1 MEANMSENFLVITEH
16 LQGHILD
23 ITYTMLAGARQLAE
37 QTGGK
42 VIAVLLGYKA
52 QSLTKDFNADKVH
65 SYDRPS
71 LENFSPDAYLRV
83 LEAEINEE
91 QPRAVLFGHTTI
103 GMDIASG
110 LSARLGL
117 PLVSQVQHFD
127 PGSTSTAGAGG
138 LNFVSQ
144 FCGGKIM
151 AEGTLPKTTALVTM
165 VPGGYKLEDGQG
177 QTPPIL
183 EKQAPSLEGMRV
195 RLSHFIEPEV
205 SDVDITRE
213 PVLVSVG
220 RGMQNEADLETVE
233 RLAKD
238 LHGAVSASRPLVDKG
253 WLSTSRLVGK
263 SGKVVKP
270 KMYLALGISGAPEH
284 SEAITGS
291 DLIVAVNTDPN
302 APIFDI
308 AQYGVEMDMMELLPV
323 LLEKLEQE
331 KVA

>member
-1 MEANMSENFLVITEH
+1 MSEDILVITEH
-16 LQGHILD
+16 LQGHVLD
-23 ITYTMLAGARQLAE
+23 ITYVMLAGARQLAE

-103 GMDIASG
+103 GMDVASV

-127 PGSTSTAGAGG
+127 PGPTDNARAGG

-144 FCGGKIM
+144 ICGGKIM
-151 AEGTLPKTTALVTM
+151 AEGALPETAVLVTM

-177 QTPPIL
+177 PTPSVL

-195 RLSHFIEPEV
+195 RLSHYIEPDV
-205 SDVDITRE
+205 SDVDIAKE
-213 PVLVSVG
+213 PVLVSIG
-220 RGMQNEADLETVE
+220 RGLQNEDDLELVE
-233 RLAKD
+233 RLAND
-238 LHGAVSASRPLVDKG
+238 LHGTVSSSRPLVDKG
-253 WLSTSRLVGK
+253 WLPTSRLVGK
-263 SGKVVKP
+263 SGKTVKP
-270 KMYLALGISGAPEH
+270 KLYLALGISGAPEH
-284 SEAITGS
+284 VEAVTGS
-291 DLIVAVNTDPN
+291 DLIIAVNTDPD
-302 APIFDI
+302 APIFNI
-308 AQYGVEMDMMELLPV
+308 ARYGVVMDMYELIEV
-323 LLEKLEQE
+323 LSNTLEVQAH
-331 KVA
+331 VA

>member
-1 MEANMSENFLVITEH
+1 MSENILVITEH
-16 LQGHILD
+16 LQRHVLD
-23 ITYTMLAGARQLAE
+23 ITYVMLAGARQLAE
-37 QTGGK
+37 QSGGK

-52 QSLTKDFNADKVH
+52 QSLTKDFNADRVH

-91 QPRAVLFGHTTI
+91 QPRAVLFGHTTL

-117 PLVSQVQHFD
+117 PLVSQVQRFD
-127 PGSTSTAGAGG
+127 GMK
-138 LNFVSQ
+138 FVSQ
-144 FCGGKIM
+144 ICGGKIM
-151 AEGTLPKTTALVTM
+151 AEGMLPEPSVLVTM

-177 QTPPIL
+177 PTPPIL
-183 EKQAPSLEGMRV
+183 EMQAPSLEGMRA

-205 SDVDITRE
+205 SDVDIARE

-220 RGMQNEADLETVE
+220 RGLQNEGDLEMIE

-238 LHGAVSASRPLVDKG
+238 LRGAVSASRPLVDKG
-253 WLSTSRLVGK
+253 WLPTSRLVGK
-263 SGKVVKP
+263 SGKAVKP

-284 SEAITGS
+284 AEAITSS
-291 DLIVAVNTDPN
+291 DLIIAVNTDPN

-308 AQYGVEMDMMELLPV
+308 AQYGVEMDMMELLPA

-331 KVA
+331 KVG

>member
-1 MEANMSENFLVITEH
+1 MTENIIVITEH
-16 LQGHILD
+16 LQGHVLD
-23 ITYTMLAGARQLAE
+23 ITYVMLAGARQLAE

-83 LEAEINEE
+83 IETEIKEE

-103 GMDIASG
+103 GMDVASG
-110 LSARLGL
+110 LSTRLGL

-127 PGSTSTAGAGG
+127 PGPTDNAGAGG
-138 LNFVSQ
+138 LSFISQ
-144 FCGGKIM
+144 ICGGKIM
-151 AEGTLPKTTALVTM
+151 AEGILPEMTTLVTM

-177 QTPPIL
+177 ATPPVV

-205 SDVDITRE
+205 GDIDITRE

-220 RGMQNEADLETVE
+220 RGLQNEADLETVE

-284 SEAITGS
+284 AEAITSS
-291 DLIVAVNTDPN
+291 DLIVAVNTDPD

-308 AQYGVEMDMMELLPV
+308 AKYGVEMDMMELLPA

-331 KVA
+331 KVS

>member
-1 MEANMSENFLVITEH
+1 MSKNILVITEH
-16 LQGHILD
+16 LQGHALD
-23 ITYTMLAGARQLAE
+23 ITYVMLAGARQLAE

-103 GMDIASG
+103 GMDVASG

-127 PGSTSTAGAGG
+127 PGSTGNAGAGG
-138 LNFVSQ
+138 QKFVSQ
-144 FCGGKIM
+144 ICGGKIM
-151 AEGTLPKTTALVTM
+151 AEGKLPETTALITM

-177 QTPPIL
+177 VTPPVL

-195 RLSHFIEPEV
+195 RLSHYIEPDV
-205 SDVDITRE
+205 SDVDIAKE

-220 RGMQNEADLETVE
+220 RGLQNEGDIELVE
-233 RLAKD
+233 RLAHE
-238 LHGAVSASRPLVDKG
+238 LHGVVSASRPLVDKG
-253 WLSTSRLVGK
+253 WLPTSRLVGK
-263 SGKVVKP
+263 SGKAVKP

-284 SEAITGS
+284 VEAVTGS
-291 DLIVAVNTDPN
+291 DLIIAVNTDPD
-302 APIFDI
+302 APIFNI
-308 AQYGVEMDMMELLPV
+308 ARYGVVMDMYELIEV
-323 LLEKLEQE
+323 LSSTLEGQ
-331 KVA
+331 AHIA

>member
-1 MEANMSENFLVITEH
+1 MSENILVITEH
-16 LQGHILD
+16 LQGHVLD
-23 ITYTMLAGARQLAE
+23 ITYVMLAGARQLAE
-37 QTGGK
+37 QTDGK

-52 QSLTKDFNADKVH
+52 QSLTKNFNADKVH

-83 LEAEINEE
+83 LESEINEE
-91 QPRAVLFGHTTI
+91 QPRAVLFGHTTL
-103 GMDIASG
+103 GMDVASG

-127 PGSTSTAGAGG
+127 PGPTGNAGAGG

-144 FCGGKIM
+144 ICGGKIM
-151 AEGTLPKTTALVTM
+151 AEGTLPEMTALVTM

-177 QTPPIL
+177 ATPPVL

-220 RGMQNEADLETVE
+220 RGLQNEGDLKTVE

-253 WLSTSRLVGK
+253 WLPTARLVGK
-263 SGKVVKP
+263 SGKAVKP

-284 SEAITGS
+284 AEAITSS
-291 DLIVAVNTDPN
+291 DLIVAVNTDPD

-308 AQYGVEMDMMELLPV
+308 AQYGVEMDMMKLLPA

-331 KVA
+331 KVS

>member
-1 MEANMSENFLVITEH
+1 MSENILVITEH
-16 LQGHILD
+16 LQGHVLD
-23 ITYTMLAGARQLAE
+23 ITYVMLAGARQFAE
-37 QTGGK
+37 GTGGK

-83 LEAEINEE
+83 LETEINEE

-103 GMDIASG
+103 GMDVAGG

-117 PLVSQVQHFD
+117 PLVSQVQHID
-127 PGSTSTAGAGG
+127 PGPTGNAGAGG
-138 LNFVSQ
+138 LKFVSQ
-144 FCGGKIM
+144 ICGGKIM
-151 AEGTLPKTTALVTM
+151 AEGALPETTALVTM

-177 QTPPIL
+177 ATPPVL

-220 RGMQNEADLETVE
+220 RGLQNEGDLETVE

-263 SGKVVKP
+263 SGKAVKP

-284 SEAITGS
+284 AEAITGS

-308 AQYGVEMDMMELLPV
+308 AKYGVEMDMMELLPV

-331 KVA
+331 KVS

>member
-1 MEANMSENFLVITEH
+1 MSENILVITEH
-16 LQGHILD
+16 LQGHVLD
-23 ITYTMLAGARQLAE
+23 ITYIMLAGARQLAE
-37 QTGGK
+37 QTGGE

-52 QSLTKDFNADKVH
+52 QSLTKDFIADKVH

-83 LEAEINEE
+83 IEEEIKDE

-103 GMDIASG
+103 GMDVASG
-110 LSARLGL
+110 MSARLGL
-117 PLVSQVQHFD
+117 PLVNQVQHFD
-127 PGSTSTAGAGG
+127 K

-144 FCGGKIM
+144 ICGGKIM
-151 AEGTLPKTTALVTM
+151 AEGALPETTALVTM

-177 QTPPIL
+177 STPSVL

-263 SGKVVKP
+263 SGKAVKP

-284 SEAITGS
+284 AEAITSS
-291 DLIVAVNTDPN
+291 DMIVAVNTDPN

-308 AQYGVEMDMMELLPV
+308 AQYGVEMDMMELLPS

-331 KVA
+331 KVS

>member
-1 MEANMSENFLVITEH
+1 MSENILVITEH
-16 LQGHILD
+16 LQGQVLD
-23 ITYTMLAGARQLAE
+23 ITYIMLAGARQLTE
-37 QTGGK
+37 GTGGE
-42 VIAVLLGYKA
+42 VIAVLLGHKA

-71 LENFSPDAYLRV
+71 LENFSPDAYLKV
-83 LEAEINEE
+83 LETEINEE
-91 QPRAVLFGHTTI
+91 QPRAVLFGHTSI
-103 GMDIASG
+103 GMDVASG

-117 PLVSQVQHFD
+117 LLVSQVQRFD
-127 PGSTSTAGAGG
+127 PGPTGNDGAGR

-144 FCGGKIM
+144 ICGGKIM
-151 AEGTLPKTTALVTM
+151 AEGTLPETTALVTM

-195 RLSHFIEPEV
+195 RLSYFIEPEV

-253 WLSTSRLVGK
+253 WLSTARLVGK

-284 SEAITGS
+284 SEAITDS
-291 DLIVAVNTDPN
+291 DLIVAVNTDPD

-308 AQYGVEMDMMELLPV
+308 AQYGVEMDMMDLLPT

-331 KVA
+331 KVS

>member
-1 MEANMSENFLVITEH
+1 MSENILVITEH
-16 LQGHILD
+16 LQGHVLD
-23 ITYTMLAGARQLAE
+23 ITYVMLAGARQLAE

-52 QSLTKDFNADKVH
+52 QSLTKDFKADKVH

-83 LEAEINEE
+83 LETEINEE

-103 GMDIASG
+103 GMDVASG

-127 PGSTSTAGAGG
+127 E

-144 FCGGKIM
+144 ICGGKIM
-151 AEGTLPKTTALVTM
+151 AEGTLPETSALVTM

-177 QTPPIL
+177 PTPPVL

-220 RGMQNEADLETVE
+220 RGLQNEADLETVE

-263 SGKVVKP
+263 SGKAVKP

-284 SEAITGS
+284 AEAITSS

-308 AQYGVEMDMMELLPV
+308 AQYGVEMDMMELLPA

>member
-1 MEANMSENFLVITEH
+1 MSENILVITEH
-16 LQGHILD
+16 LQGHVLD
-23 ITYTMLAGARQLAE
+23 ITYVMLAGARQLAE

-91 QPRAVLFGHTTI
+91 QPRAVLFGHTTL
-103 GMDIASG
+103 GMDVASG

-127 PGSTSTAGAGG
+127 PGPTGNAGAGG
-138 LNFVSQ
+138 LKFVSQ
-144 FCGGKIM
+144 ICGGKIM
-151 AEGTLPKTTALVTM
+151 AEGTLPKTTVLVTM

-177 QTPPIL
+177 PTPSIL
-183 EKQAPSLEGMRV
+183 EKQAPGLEGMRV

-205 SDVDITRE
+205 SDVDIARE

-220 RGMQNEADLETVE
+220 RGLQNENDLETVE

-253 WLSTSRLVGK
+253 WLPTSRLVGK
-263 SGKVVKP
+263 SGKAVKP

-284 SEAITGS
+284 AEAITSS
-291 DLIVAVNTDPN
+291 DLIIAVNTDPN

-331 KVA
+331 KVG

>member
-1 MEANMSENFLVITEH
+1 MSENILVISEH
-16 LQGHILD
+16 LQGHVLD
-23 ITYTMLAGARQLAE
+23 ITYIMLAGARQLAE

-52 QSLTKDFNADKVH
+52 QSLTKDFNADQVH

-83 LEAEINEE
+83 LEAEVKEE
-91 QPRAVLFGHTTI
+91 QPRVVLFGHTTI
-103 GMDIASG
+103 GMDVASG

-127 PGSTSTAGAGG
+127 PGPTGNAGAGR

-144 FCGGKIM
+144 ICGGKIM
-151 AEGTLPKTTALVTM
+151 AEGTLLETTTLVTM

-177 QTPPIL
+177 ATPPIL

-205 SDVDITRE
+205 SDVDISRE

-220 RGMQNEADLETVE
+220 RGLQNEGDLETVE

-308 AQYGVEMDMMELLPV
+308 AQYGVEMDMMDLLPT

>member
-1 MEANMSENFLVITEH
+1 
-16 LQGHILD
+16 
-23 ITYTMLAGARQLAE
+23 MLAGARQLAE
-37 QTGGK
+37 HTGGK

-83 LEAEINEE
+83 IEAEFKEE

-103 GMDIASG
+103 GMDVASG
-110 LSARLGL
+110 LSTRLNL

-127 PGSTSTAGAGG
+127 PGPGG
-138 LNFVSQ
+138 LYFVSQ
-144 FCGGKIM
+144 ICGGKIM
-151 AEGTLPKTTALVTM
+151 AEGTLPETTTLVTM

-177 QTPPIL
+177 PTPPVL

-220 RGMQNEADLETVE
+220 RGLQNEVDLETVE

-263 SGKVVKP
+263 SGKAVKP
-270 KMYLALGISGAPEH
+270 KMYMALGISGAPEH
-284 SEAITGS
+284 AEAITGS

-308 AQYGVEMDMMELLPV
+308 AKYGVEMDMMELLPA

-331 KVA
+331 KVS

>member
-1 MEANMSENFLVITEH
+1 MSENILVITEH
-16 LQGHILD
+16 LQGHVLD
-23 ITYTMLAGARQLAE
+23 ITYVMLAGARQLAE
-37 QTGGK
+37 QTDGK

-52 QSLTKDFNADKVH
+52 QSLTKNFNADKVH

-83 LEAEINEE
+83 LESEINEE
-91 QPRAVLFGHTTI
+91 QPRAVLFGHTTL
-103 GMDIASG
+103 GMDVASG

-127 PGSTSTAGAGG
+127 PGPTGNAGAGG

-144 FCGGKIM
+144 ICGGKIM
-151 AEGTLPKTTALVTM
+151 AEGTLPEMTALVTM

-177 QTPPIL
+177 ATPPVL

-220 RGMQNEADLETVE
+220 RGLQNEGDLKTVE

-253 WLSTSRLVGK
+253 WLPTARLVGK
-263 SGKVVKP
+263 SGKAVKP

-284 SEAITGS
+284 AEAITSS
-291 DLIVAVNTDPN
+291 DLIVAVNTDPD

-308 AQYGVEMDMMELLPV
+308 AQYGVEMDMMELLPA

-331 KVA
+331 KVS

>member
-1 MEANMSENFLVITEH
+1 MSENILVITEH
-16 LQGHILD
+16 LQGHVLD
-23 ITYTMLAGARQLAE
+23 ITYIMLAGARQLAE
-37 QTGGK
+37 GTGGK

-71 LENFSPDAYLRV
+71 LENFSPDAYLQV
-83 LEAEINEE
+83 LEAEIKEE
-91 QPRAVLFGHTTI
+91 QPRAVLFGHTTL
-103 GMDIASG
+103 GMDVASG
-110 LSARLGL
+110 LSARLSL

-127 PGSTSTAGAGG
+127 PGPTGNAGAGG

-144 FCGGKIM
+144 ICGGKIM
-151 AEGTLPKTTALVTM
+151 AEGTLPETTALVTM

-177 QTPPIL
+177 PTPSVL
-183 EKQAPSLEGMRV
+183 EKQAPGLEGMRV

-205 SDVDITRE
+205 SDVDIARE

-220 RGMQNEADLETVE
+220 RGLQNQGDLETVE

-253 WLSTSRLVGK
+253 WLPTSRLVGK
-263 SGKVVKP
+263 SGKAVKP

-284 SEAITGS
+284 AEAITSS
-291 DLIVAVNTDPN
+291 DMIIAVNTDPN

-308 AQYGVEMDMMELLPV
+308 AKYGVEMDMMELLPV

-331 KVA
+331 KVS

>member
-1 MEANMSENFLVITEH
+1 MSENILVITEH
-16 LQGHILD
+16 LRGHVLD
-23 ITYTMLAGARQLAE
+23 ITYIMLAGARRLAD
-37 QTGGK
+37 QTGGQ
-42 VIAVLLGYKA
+42 VIAVLMGYKA
-52 QSLTKDFNADKVH
+52 QPLTRNFNSDNVH

-71 LENFSPDAYLRV
+71 LEHFSPDAYLRV
-83 LEAEINEE
+83 LEAEINEQ

-103 GMDIASG
+103 GMDVAGG

-117 PLVSQVQHFD
+117 PLVSQAQRFE
-127 PGSTSTAGAGG
+127 G

-144 FCGGKIM
+144 ICGGKIM
-151 AEGTLPKTTALVTM
+151 AEGRLPEPTALVTM
-165 VPGGYKLEDGQG
+165 VPGGYKLEEGQG
-177 QTPPIL
+177 ATPPVL
-183 EKQAPSLEGMRV
+183 EKQAPSLEGMRA

-205 SDVDITRE
+205 GDVDIAKE

-220 RGMQNEADLETVE
+220 RGLQNQADLETIE
-233 RLAKD
+233 RLAKH

-253 WLSTSRLVGK
+253 WLPTSRLVGK
-263 SGKVVKP
+263 SGKAVKP
-270 KMYLALGISGAPEH
+270 KLYLALGISGAPEH

-308 AQYGVEMDMMELLPV
+308 AKYGVEMDMLELLPA

-331 KVA
+331 KVS

>member
-1 MEANMSENFLVITEH
+1 MSENILVVTEH
-16 LQGHILD
+16 LQGHVLD
-23 ITYTMLAGARQLAE
+23 ITYIMLAGARQLAKV
-37 QTGGK
+37 TGGE
-42 VIAVLLGYKA
+42 VIVTLLGHEA
-52 QSLTKDFNADKVH
+52 QSLSKDFNADKIH
-65 SYDRPS
+65 SYHHAA

-103 GMDIASG
+103 GMDVASG
-110 LSARLGL
+110 LSARLNL

-127 PGSTSTAGAGG
+127 PGPTSSAGAGG

-144 FCGGKIM
+144 ICGGKIM
-151 AEGTLPKTTALVTM
+151 AEGALPDTTALVTM
-165 VPGGYKLEDGQG
+165 VPGGYKLEDGRG
-177 QTPPIL
+177 ATPPVI
-183 EKQAPSLEGMRV
+183 EKQAPSLEGMRI

-220 RGMQNEADLETVE
+220 RGLQNEADLETVE

-253 WLSTSRLVGK
+253 WLSTARLVGK

-291 DLIVAVNTDPN
+291 DLIVAVNTDPD

-308 AQYGVEMDMMELLPV
+308 AQYGVEMDMMELLPA

-331 KVA
+331 KVS